1 MFFLNFQVLNVNIFY
16 LYRLI
21 VKLYDL
27 LGNGIMNTEEKV
39 EKISPICLMPIL
51 SSTHLVFVSC
61 LENPTNIWLQR
72 YSEMEL
78 YTKLLKDLG
87 EYYCNSG
94 QKLKKPEMYLLCAV
108 KCSEDENWY
117 RGKIISYT
125 ETTACVHYIDYGNTE
140 EIALES
146 IMILEPQFYEPH
158 QLAINVSLSMTL
170 SGTED
175 EQLNLLQTHLM
186 NKEFTAVF
194 YNVHKKWIVDL
205 TKNEE
210 KLSDKFRSLNLVIEE
225 QMPEPS
231 DSQIH
236 ETSTINK
243 FNVYV
248 SHIDSPSQFWLQR
261 VDEITSLNE
270 KQEQLQLEVS
280 NFPTINGILEE
291 GTLCVATYSIDNLW
305 YRAEV
310 LDADEEITTVR
321 FIDYGNT
328 DVVDN
333 TTSHIRQIPDVWK
346 SLERFAL
353 KCRLDVIPVDTE
365 DWDESTCERFEQLV
379 TSTETVQALII
390 ADTVPKRVELFI
402 NDKSVSE
409 MLVEEKYAIMIN
421 TEQEPVDEIVDLE
434 LDPHSAF
441 VCHVNSPSEFWVQE
455 EKSVADL
462 EVMADRFIVA
472 DMFSKIDD
480 VKEGLLCVAKYPD
493 DEQWYRAR
501 VISHDNNGNTQVIYI
516 DYGNSAVSTE
526 IRAIPEDLASI
537 SPLSR
542 KCCLQLPP
550 QIKEWSEQACEEFI
564 KLAADGATIF
574 LLDVLKEQE
583 ISLVKL
589 TLDGQNVADIL
600 ASMCE
605 QHLPIIEER
614 LPPLGEENSPNVVVS
629 HINSPNE
636 FWIQAESSISEL
648 EVMSD
653 RLRDAESFLALNN
666 LDIGTICAARYP
678 EDGYWYRAKIIARYE
693 TGAEVLYM
701 DYGNSAVTEELRI
714 LPEDIVNIP
723 ILSKRC
729 TLEKPSHIATWS
741 EEACN
746 KFKELAAEG
755 ATMFQFENLDEND
768 PMHVRLNL
776 NGTSVVDLLLATF
789 GNISLEIGEITEK
802 SPEVKEKEIIS
813 IEEEKQQTVFHE
825 DHGLV
830 NNSEETSNLDS
841 NEEAQQE
848 QTFNQ
853 IENLDCVNQEAQQEQ
868 TFSQIDNLDCVNQIV
883 KTEKCENGMDEEM
896 FNKSII
902 DPDINEGNK
911 CNEEQHKNESFD
923 EIEEKKNE
931 KSEITV
937 IDLTECA
944 SRKAKTSEDIV
955 ETNKDIDIATNE
967 MISNEAITSTISC
980 FKESLP
986 ITELSVDEIVGNM
999 LRDTIDDI
1007 GSQKI
1012 DHTSLSITNEM
1023 QLTDIAQAT
1032 EQQELLAQTQSININ
1047 NSPDTQILE
1056 VHATRD
1062 VENLDSK
1069 IPKILS
1075 VTNESQFQDVEQL
1088 NNSQVKEQD
1097 IELLRF
1103 ANDFSND
1110 YHIFKTISYYPKEV
1124 NVEQKQSSTKS
1135 ETVLEST
1142 DKTNDS
1148 EIQSNSTNI
1157 ESNTS
1162 SKSMLKA
1169 AQLTSHVIKTDSAEQ
1184 YNYSKRRSEDKIIPK
1199 CVSRGESPSDSRA
1212 CPATP
1217 KTPHSEELVADAVN
1231 PIIQSIPDNTNE
1243 EDEILTVSVENNIP
1257 KYVT

>member
-1 MFFLNFQVLNVNIFY
+1 
-16 LYRLI
+16 
-21 VKLYDL
+21 
-27 LGNGIMNTEEKV
+27 MNTEEKV

-51 SSTHLVFVSC
+51 SSTHLVFVSY

-72 YSEMEL
+72 HSEMEL
-78 YTKLLKDLG
+78 DTKLLKDLE
-87 EYYCNSG
+87 EYYRNSG
-94 QKLKKPEMYLLCAV
+94 QKLKEPEMNLLCAV
-108 KCSEDENWY
+108 KCLEDGNWY

-146 IMILEPQFYEPH
+146 IMILEPRFYEPH
-158 QLAINVSLSMTL
+158 QLAINVSLSITL

-175 EQLNLLQTHLM
+175 EQFNLLQTHLM

-205 TKNEE
+205 TENEE
-210 KLSDKFRSLNLVIEE
+210 KLSDKFRSLNLVMEE
-225 QMPEPS
+225 QTSEQIP

-236 ETSTINK
+236 ETPTINK
-243 FNVYV
+243 FNVYI
-248 SHIDSPSQFWLQR
+248 SHIDSPSQFWLQQ
-261 VDEITSLNE
+261 VDKITSLNE

-280 NFPTINGILEE
+280 NFPTINSILEE
-291 GTLCVATYSIDNLW
+291 STLCVATYSIDNLW

-310 LDADEEITTVR
+310 LDGDEEITTVR

-328 DVVDN
+328 DVVNN
-333 TTSHIRQIPDVWK
+333 TAAYIRQIPDAWK
-346 SLERFAL
+346 NLERFAL

-365 DWDESTCERFEQLV
+365 DWDESTCERFEDLV
-379 TSTETVQALII
+379 TSAETVQALII
-390 ADTVPKRVELFI
+390 ADTMPKRVELFI

-409 MLVEEKYAIMIN
+409 MLVEEKHAIMIN
-421 TEQEPVDEIVDLE
+421 TEQEPVDEIIDLE

-441 VCHVNSPSEFWVQE
+441 VCHINSPSEFWVQE

-472 DMFSKIDD
+472 DMFPKIDD
-480 VKEGLLCVAKYPD
+480 LKEGLLCVAKYPD

-526 IRAIPEDLASI
+526 IRTIPEDLASI
-537 SPLSR
+537 PSLSR

-550 QIKEWSEQACEEFI
+550 QIKEWSEQACEEFT

-605 QHLPIIEER
+605 QHLPVIEER

-678 EDGYWYRAKIIARYE
+678 EDGCWYRAKIIAHCE
-693 TGAEVLYM
+693 TGTEVLYM

-729 TLEKPSHIATWS
+729 MLEKPSHITMWS

-755 ATMFQFENLDEND
+755 ATMFQFENLDEDD

-776 NGTSVVDLLLATF
+776 NGTSVVDLLLATLE
-789 GNISLEIGEITEK
+789 NISSEIEEITEK
-802 SPEVKEKEIIS
+802 SPEEEIIS
-813 IEEEKQQTVFHE
+813 ITKEKQETVVQE

-830 NNSEETSNLDS
+830 NNSEETSNL
-841 NEEAQQE
+841 EQEAQQE
-848 QTFNQ
+848 QTFN
-853 IENLDCVNQEAQQEQ
+853 
-868 TFSQIDNLDCVNQIV
+868 QIDNLDCVNQIV
-883 KTEKCENGMDEEM
+883 KTENGFNEEV
-896 FNKSII
+896 FNKSFINS
-902 DPDINEGNK
+902 DINEEK
-911 CNEEQHKNESFD
+911 ECNEEQQENKSF

-931 KSEITV
+931 KSEIMV
-937 IDLTECA
+937 IEC
-944 SRKAKTSEDIV
+944 
-955 ETNKDIDIATNE
+955 
-967 MISNEAITSTISC
+967 
-980 FKESLP
+980 KESLP
-986 ITELSVDEIVGNM
+986 VTELSVDEIIGNM
-999 LRDTIDDI
+999 LKDTIDDI
-1007 GSQKI
+1007 ESRKI
-1012 DHTSLSITNEM
+1012 DHTNLSITNEM
-1023 QLTDIAQAT
+1023 QLLDVAQIT
-1032 EQQELLAQTQSININ
+1032 EQQELLSQAQSLDIN
-1047 NSPDTQILE
+1047 NSSDTKTDIQILE

-1062 VENLDSK
+1062 GSEDTDK

-1075 VTNESQFQDVEQL
+1075 ITNESQFQDIVQL
-1088 NNSQVKEQD
+1088 NNNQIEEQKVHL
-1097 IELLRF
+1097 ELVRQLG
-1103 ANDFSND
+1103 ANEPLNDFQ
-1110 YHIFKTISYYPKEV
+1110 ILKTILHLPKEKE
-1124 NVEQKQSSTKS
+1124 NSEEIQSPTKS
-1135 ETVLEST
+1135 ETIPESIDKNNDLEMQSKNTDT
-1142 DKTNDS
+1142 DKDL
-1148 EIQSNSTNI
+1148 
-1157 ESNTS
+1157 NTS
-1162 SKSMLKA
+1162 SESTCTVKT
-1169 AQLTSHVIKTDSAEQ
+1169 AQSIPNVIKTDSAEQ
-1184 YNYSKRRSEDKIIPK
+1184 NNYSRRRSEDKIIPK
-1199 CVSRGESPSDSRA
+1199 CVSRGESPSDSKKS
-1212 CPATP
+1212 PVTP
-1217 KTPHSEELVADAVN
+1217 KTPHSEKLVAGAVN
-1231 PIIQSIPDNTNE
+1231 PFVQSIPDNTNE

-1257 KYVT
+1257 KYMT

>member
-1 MFFLNFQVLNVNIFY
+1 M
-16 LYRLI
+16 

-27 LGNGIMNTEEKV
+27 LGNGIMNMEEKV

-51 SSTHLVFVSC
+51 SSTHSVFVSY

-94 QKLKKPEMYLLCAV
+94 QKLKKPEMHLLCAV
-108 KCSEDENWY
+108 KCSEDGNWY
-117 RGKIISYT
+117 RGKIVSYA
-125 ETTACVHYIDYGNTE
+125 ETTACVHYIDYGNME

-158 QLAINVSLSMTL
+158 QLAINVSLSITL

-205 TKNEE
+205 TENEE

-225 QMPEPS
+225 QMPETS
-231 DSQIH
+231 DSETH
-236 ETSTINK
+236 ETINK

-280 NFPTINGILEE
+280 NFSTINNILEE
-291 GTLCVATYSIDNLW
+291 GALCVATYSIDNLW

-333 TTSHIRQIPDVWK
+333 TTSHIRQIPDAWK
-346 SLERFAL
+346 SLEKFAL

-379 TSTETVQALII
+379 TSTETIQALII

-409 MLVEEKYAIMIN
+409 MLVEEKHAIMIN
-421 TEQEPVDEIVDLE
+421 TEQEPVDEIIDLE

-441 VCHVNSPSEFWVQE
+441 VCHINSPSEFWVQE

-472 DMFSKIDD
+472 DMFPKIDD

-501 VISHDNNGNTQVIYI
+501 VTSHDNNGNTQVIYI

-678 EDGYWYRAKIIARYE
+678 EDGCWYRAKIIAHCE
-693 TGAEVLYM
+693 TGTEVLYM
-701 DYGNSAVTEELRI
+701 DYGNSAVTEKLRI

-729 TLEKPSHIATWS
+729 TLEKPTHIATWS
-741 EEACN
+741 QEACD

-776 NGTSVVDLLLATF
+776 NGTSIVDLLLATF
-789 GNISLEIGEITEK
+789 ENISPEIGEITEK
-802 SPEVKEKEIIS
+802 SEVKEEEIIS
-813 IEEEKQQTVFHE
+813 IEKEKQQIVFHE

-830 NNSEETSNLDS
+830 NNSKETSNLDQ
-841 NEEAQQE
+841 ETQQE

-868 TFSQIDNLDCVNQIV
+868 TFNQTDNLECVNQEVQQEQTFNQIDNLDCVNQIV
-883 KTEKCENGMDEEM
+883 TTEKRENGIDEEM

-902 DPDINEGNK
+902 DPDVNEGNK
-911 CNEEQHKNESFD
+911 CNEEQQKSESFD

-931 KSEITV
+931 KSKIAV
-937 IDLTECA
+937 VKCA
-944 SRKAKTSEDIV
+944 SRIEETEDIV
-955 ETNKDIDIATNE
+955 ETNKDVDIATNE

-980 FKESLP
+980 LKESVP
-986 ITELSVDEIVGNM
+986 VTELSIDEIVGNM

-1007 GSQKI
+1007 ESRKI
-1012 DHTSLSITNEM
+1012 DHTNLSITNKM
-1023 QLTDIAQAT
+1023 QLTDIAQTA
-1032 EQQELLAQTQSININ
+1032 EQQELLSQTQSIDIN

-1069 IPKILS
+1069 ISKILS

-1088 NNSQVKEQD
+1088 NNSRVEEQKVHVEMQFD
-1097 IELLRF
+1097 ANESS
-1103 ANDFSND
+1103 NDFQ
-1110 YHIFKTISYYPKEV
+1110 ILKTISKEEV
-1124 NVEQKQSSTKS
+1124 NLEQRQSPTKS
-1135 ETVLEST
+1135 ETIPESI
-1142 DKTNDS
+1142 DKTNDLK
-1148 EIQSNSTNI
+1148 IQSKSTDI
-1157 ESNTS
+1157 DSNTS
-1162 SKSMLKA
+1162 SESMVKA
-1169 AQLTSHVIKTDSAEQ
+1169 AQSTPHVIKTDSAEQ
-1184 YNYSKRRSEDKIIPK
+1184 YNYLKRRSEDKIIPK
-1199 CVSRGESPSDSRA
+1199 CVSRGESPSNFRTL
-1212 CPATP
+1212 PVTP
-1217 KTPHSEELVADAVN
+1217 KTPHSEKLVAGAVN
-1231 PIIQSIPDNTNE
+1231 PIVQSIPDNMNE
-1243 EDEILTVSVENNIP
+1243 EDEMLTVSVENNIP